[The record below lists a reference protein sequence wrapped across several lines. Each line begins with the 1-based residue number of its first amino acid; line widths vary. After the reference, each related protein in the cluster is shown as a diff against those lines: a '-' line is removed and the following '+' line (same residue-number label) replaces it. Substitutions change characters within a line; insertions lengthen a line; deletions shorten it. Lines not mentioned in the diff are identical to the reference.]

1 MKKSFASIAIALSAL
16 AAAVSAQAANS
27 TAVQDS
33 LPAQVQTEQPEA
45 SVADNVQRGDQTYIP
60 PTFSTLSRAEVNAD
74 TAAWRKA
81 GLADEWR
88 GNATPDIYSLEY
100 RRKLAYYQH
109 LIGQ

>member
-1 MKKSFASIAIALSAL
+1 MKKSFVSIAIALSAL

-45 SVADNVQRGDQTYIP
+45 RVADNVQRGDQTYIP

-88 GNATPDIYSLEY
+88 GDATPDIYSLEY
-100 RRKLAYYQH
+100 RTKLAYYQH